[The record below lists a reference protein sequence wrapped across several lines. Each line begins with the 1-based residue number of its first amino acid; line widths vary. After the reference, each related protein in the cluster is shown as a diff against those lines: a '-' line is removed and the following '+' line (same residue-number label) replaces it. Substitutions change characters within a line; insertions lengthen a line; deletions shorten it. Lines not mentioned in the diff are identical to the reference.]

1 MFSRYYHKWFHSN
14 ELKGIGHAV
23 LGCFWFAVMAMVI
36 RHISSSVDIYMM
48 VFVRNCCSIIV
59 LLPWLS
65 FDELRKHPFKRQD
78 LLWARAVTG
87 VIGMTLY
94 FIALKGLP
102 VTQVTAI
109 SFTMPLITT
118 LMAAIFLKEK
128 VSWHFIAA
136 LIWGFLGVL
145 VIVHFGVG
153 QFNMAMLA
161 IIVGTFFWSA
171 SNIFVKKLVS
181 VYSPLMSVFTMMLYM
196 AVVSFFVAIF
206 HLQAITL
213 IQFLWLIVL
222 GAVTVLGQL
231 ALTNAYHYTDVKVV
245 MPFDFLRLLFV
256 SALAFIFLQEKLE
269 VHTLIG
275 AVMIMG
281 SSLYTAFKVSKKN
294 QPLIVANEELLR

>member
-1 MFSRYYHKWFHSN
+1 MFSRMYHKIFHSN
-14 ELKGIGHAV
+14 DLKGIGHAV
-23 LGCFWFAVMAMVI
+23 LGCFWFAVMALII
-36 RHISSSVDIYMM
+36 RHLSLTVDIYMM
-48 VFVRNCCSIIV
+48 VFVRNCCSVLI
-59 LLPWLS
+59 LLPWLPW
-65 FDELRKHPFKRQD
+65 DEVRKHPFKRQD

-87 VIGMTLY
+87 VVGMTLY
-94 FIALKGLP
+94 FVALKGLP
-102 VTQVTAI
+102 VTQVTAV

-128 VSWHFIAA
+128 VSWHFILA
-136 LIWGFLGVL
+136 LLWGFLGVL

-153 QFNMAMLA
+153 RFSMPMLA

-171 SNIFVKKLVS
+171 SNIFVKKLVT
-181 VYSPLMSVFTMMLYM
+181 VYSPLMSVFTMMACM
-196 AVVSFFVAIF
+196 AVVSFFLVIF
-206 HLQAITL
+206 HWQAL
-213 IQFLWLIVL
+213 NLVQFLWLIAL

-269 VHTLIG
+269 IHTLIG

-281 SSLYTAFKVSKKN
+281 SSLYTAFRVSKKN
-294 QPLIVANEELLR
+294 QPLVVANEEILR